1 MTTELKRRL
10 TPKEWAKAET
20 MYESGEFTLDQ
31 IADEFGVHTIT
42 VQRHM
47 KSKGIEKG
55 SRADAVKRRL
65 NEKMDKE
72 IDEDAEVL
80 KQRIKETKEEHYRLN
95 KAIDGRLTR
104 EIVLTDQEGRQ
115 IASTIN
121 NVRALKL
128 IAETLKIT
136 RENRYVILGVDA
148 EGSAE
153 DELPTLEVRE
163 MWEEE
168 IEAIRNQQRAQAE
181 EMGLDEEDIEG

>member
-20 MYESGEFTLDQ
+20 MYESGEYTLDQ
-31 IADEFGVHTIT
+31 IGEEFGVHTIT

-55 SRADAVKRRL
+55 SRADEVKRRL
-65 NEKMDKE
+65 SDKMDKE
-72 IDEDAEVL
+72 IDEDAEIL

-95 KAIDGRLTR
+95 KAVDGRITR
-104 EIVLTDQEGRQ
+104 EIVLADQDGRQ
-115 IASTIN
+115 IATSIN
-121 NVRALKL
+121 NFKALKL
-128 IAETLKIT
+128 VAETLKIT
-136 RENRYVILGVDA
+136 RENRYTILGLDA
-148 EGSAE
+148 ENGAD

-168 IEAIRNQQRAQAE
+168 IEAIRNQQSDQAK
-181 EMGLDEEDIEG
+181 EMGLDEDDIGD